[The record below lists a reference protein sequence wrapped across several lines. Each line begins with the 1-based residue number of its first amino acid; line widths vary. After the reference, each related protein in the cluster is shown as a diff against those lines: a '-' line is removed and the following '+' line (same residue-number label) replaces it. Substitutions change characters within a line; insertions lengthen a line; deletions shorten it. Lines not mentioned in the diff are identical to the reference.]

1 MPEGPRTI
9 HIFMNFL
16 QCYSLWRTL
25 FELNHREY
33 RVDLLN
39 WHEYSRPTF
48 KMPAPRLF
56 CICFEHND
64 RIQTFLGRRTIC
76 LSSRMTCL
84 SSRISGTVV
93 REICPRW
100 GFFPLVGYRQA
111 YGPAVLRG
119 FDIPTAEMDKPIW
132 QTKLPPQ
139 LSDWCKLARCTN
151 YQFSTIMWEKLT
163 HPTTHSRTSQVAHRI
178 VCSPMLMIGW
188 TNHFCGQCQNV
199 AHSEWQATKG
209 ALIDTRFQSICL
221 LSRPLWGRRL
231 PPKN

>member
-16 QCYSLWRTL
+16 QCYSLWRTV
-25 FELNHREY
+25 FEPNHCEY

-39 WHEYSRPTF
+39 WHEHSRPTF

-84 SSRISGTVV
+84 SSRISGNCCSRNLPTV
-93 REICPRW
+93 EI
-100 GFFPLVGYRQA
+100 FPPIGNRQA
-111 YGPAVLRG
+111 YGPGASEG
-119 FDIPTAEMDKPIW
+119 FDIPIAEMDEPIW

-139 LSDWCKLARCTN
+139 LSNWCKLARCTN
-151 YQFSTIMWEKLT
+151 YQISQGDIGPLIFRLGQENSRLFLLVWEL
-163 HPTTHSRTSQVAHRI
+163 QVLDGEIPFFPVLDGEKAI
-178 VCSPMLMIGW
+178 
-188 TNHFCGQCQNV
+188 FC
-199 AHSEWQATKG
+199 
-209 ALIDTRFQSICL
+209 ALNWLLIRFI
-221 LSRPLWGRRL
+221 
-231 PPKN
+231 

>member
-25 FELNHREY
+25 FEPNHREY

-39 WHEYSRPTF
+39 WHEHSCPTF

-56 CICFEHND
+56 CIRFEHND
-64 RIQTFLGRRTIC
+64 RVQTFLGRRTIC

-100 GFFPLVGYRQA
+100 KFFRLLATARLMAQRYWEGLTSLQRKWTSQYGRPNFRHNCQIGANWRGAPIINFRPLCGRNWRTLLLIV
-111 YGPAVLRG
+111 GPA
-119 FDIPTAEMDKPIW
+119 K
-132 QTKLPPQ
+132 
-139 LSDWCKLARCTN
+139 
-151 YQFSTIMWEKLT
+151 
-163 HPTTHSRTSQVAHRI
+163 
-178 VCSPMLMIGW
+178 
-188 TNHFCGQCQNV
+188 
-199 AHSEWQATKG
+199 
-209 ALIDTRFQSICL
+209 
-221 LSRPLWGRRL
+221 
-231 PPKN
+231 

>member
-1 MPEGPRTI
+1 
-9 HIFMNFL
+9 MNFL

-64 RIQTFLGRRTIC
+64 RVQTFLGRRTIC

-100 GFFPLVGYRQA
+100 KFFRLLATARLMAQRYWEGLTSLQQKWTSRYGRPNFRHNCQIGANWRGAPIINFRPLCGRNWRTLLLIV
-111 YGPAVLRG
+111 GPA
-119 FDIPTAEMDKPIW
+119 K
-132 QTKLPPQ
+132 
-139 LSDWCKLARCTN
+139 
-151 YQFSTIMWEKLT
+151 
-163 HPTTHSRTSQVAHRI
+163 
-178 VCSPMLMIGW
+178 
-188 TNHFCGQCQNV
+188 
-199 AHSEWQATKG
+199 
-209 ALIDTRFQSICL
+209 
-221 LSRPLWGRRL
+221 
-231 PPKN
+231 

>member
-16 QCYSLWRTL
+16 QCYSLWRTV
-25 FELNHREY
+25 FEPNHCEY

-39 WHEYSRPTF
+39 WREHSCPTF
-48 KMPAPRLF
+48 KNAGAKIVLHPLNTMIEYKRFWGDGQSVCHPGWPVYRPGYQGLLFEKSAHGGNFFRLLATARLMAQRYW
-56 CICFEHND
+56 E
-64 RIQTFLGRRTIC
+64 
-76 LSSRMTCL
+76 
-84 SSRISGTVV
+84 
-93 REICPRW
+93 
-100 GFFPLVGYRQA
+100 
-111 YGPAVLRG
+111 G
-119 FDIPTAEMDKPIW
+119 FDIPTAEMDEPIW

>member
-16 QCYSLWRTL
+16 QCYSLWRTV
-25 FELNHREY
+25 FEPNHCEY

-39 WHEYSRPTF
+39 WHEHSCPTF

-64 RIQTFLGRRTIC
+64 RVRTFLGRRTIC

-100 GFFPLVGYRQA
+100 EFFPLVGYRQA

-119 FDIPTAEMDKPIW
+119 FWHPDSGNGRADMAD
-132 QTKLPPQ
+132 QTSATIVRLVQTGEVHQ
-139 LSDWCKLARCTN
+139 LSIFDH
-151 YQFSTIMWEKLT
+151 YVGE
-163 HPTTHSRTSQVAHRI
+163 
-178 VCSPMLMIGW
+178 
-188 TNHFCGQCQNV
+188 
-199 AHSEWQATKG
+199 
-209 ALIDTRFQSICL
+209 IDAPYYS
-221 LSRPLWGRRL
+221 
-231 PPKN
+231 

>member
-1 MPEGPRTI
+1 
-9 HIFMNFL
+9 
-16 QCYSLWRTL
+16 
-25 FELNHREY
+25 
-33 RVDLLN
+33 
-39 WHEYSRPTF
+39 
-48 KMPAPRLF
+48 
-56 CICFEHND
+56 
-64 RIQTFLGRRTIC
+64 
-76 LSSRMTCL
+76 MTCL

-100 GFFPLVGYRQA
+100 KFFRLLATARLMAQRYWEV
-111 YGPAVLRG
+111 
-119 FDIPTAEMDKPIW
+119 FDIPIAEMDEPIW

-199 AHSEWQATKG
+199 AHILRDKLRKEHSLAKDFSQFVSYLVLYEDVGYPQKIRHLGTKCC
-209 ALIDTRFQSICL
+209 T
-221 LSRPLWGRRL
+221 
-231 PPKN
+231 